1 MINTKY
7 DILKEIEK
15 VIVKLEKLGWDG
27 VCRVN
32 EFNVHTYK
40 YSELR
45 GFLNFYS
52 RELNN
57 LIIKQEREEYW
68 ETDEGAQLKYQL
80 ESEIEY
86 LEYKYEET
94 SQNFTLQLK
103 EILNKYFDENWII
116 KYYKDNISIGLKN
129 ENEEVPYGY
138 WINIRYKKDFS
149 KESNGRLNI
158 LLDEINEF
166 NSITNNM
173 RPIFFKCLYEFLL
186 DNDAKTEILFILKKW
201 SSEYNKFYKS
211 FKNTAEKLRN
221 PLKY

>member
-40 YSELR
+40 HSELR

-68 ETDEGAQLKYQL
+68 ETYEGAQLKYQL

-129 ENEEVPYGY
+129 ENGEVPYGY

-186 DNDAKTEILFILKKW
+186 DNDAKTEILFILKNW